1 MLDETNVTAIYYHAL
16 CQLVAVSVQTR
27 DIAMQIEQSKHDK
40 YYYLRFF
47 LLAEQKNRPKKL
59 LLFINPFGGKG
70 KGLQIYDNLVKPIF
84 NMAGVDASV
93 VVSQRSDQIRE
104 FIMTQS
110 LNTFDGIVCI
120 GGDGTFSEVFNGL
133 IFRTLNQFDLDPQR
147 LQTGRLPTP
156 SMPIGVIPAGST
168 DTVAYCLNGTT
179 DIRSTVL
186 HIVLGQTG
194 GLDLA
199 SVSNVNGLIK
209 FYASV
214 MSYGFLGDVAIDSEK
229 FRWMGP
235 KRYDYS
241 GSNPKYI
248 LCTRTH

>member
-1 MLDETNVTAIYYHAL
+1 MKSLI
-16 CQLVAVSVQTR
+16 
-27 DIAMQIEQSKHDK
+27 
-40 YYYLRFF
+40 FFPF
-47 LLAEQKNRPKKL
+47 LLPEQTSRPKKL
-59 LLFINPFGGKG
+59 LLFINPFGGKK

-84 NMAGVDASV
+84 SLAGVDASV
-93 VVSQRSDQIRE
+93 VVSQRSNQIRE

-110 LNTFDGIVCI
+110 LETFDGIVCI

-133 IFRTLNQFDLDPQR
+133 VFRTIKQFDLDTTR
-147 LQTGRLPTP
+147 LQSVHLPTAN
-156 SMPIGVIPAGST
+156 MPVGVIPAGST

-179 DIRSTVL
+179 DIRSIVL
-186 HIVLGQTG
+186 HIVLGQVN

-199 SVSNVNGLIK
+199 SVSNANGLVK

-241 GSNPKYI
+241 G
-248 LCTRTH
+248 LQH

>member
-1 MLDETNVTAIYYHAL
+1 M
-16 CQLVAVSVQTR
+16 
-27 DIAMQIEQSKHDK
+27 
-40 YYYLRFF
+40 
-47 LLAEQKNRPKKL
+47 
-59 LLFINPFGGKG
+59 
-70 KGLQIYDNLVKPIF
+70 VKPIF
-84 NMAGVDASV
+84 NLAGVDASV
-93 VVSQRSDQIRE
+93 VVSQRSNQIRE

-110 LNTFDGIVCI
+110 LETFDGIVCI

-133 IFRTLNQFDLDPQR
+133 IFRTINQLDLNTQR
-147 LQTGRLPTP
+147 LEKERLPTP
-156 SMPIGVIPAGST
+156 NMPIGVVPAGST

-186 HIVLGQTG
+186 HIVLGQIK

-199 SVSNVNGLIK
+199 SVSNGNGLLK

-241 GSNPKYI
+241 GTWHFI
-248 LCTRTH
+248 LFSFIAPIEKMGVFFMYRFQKVAHKSWLRWRTNHSHGIERYAEQRSRVS

>member
-1 MLDETNVTAIYYHAL
+1 M
-16 CQLVAVSVQTR
+16 
-27 DIAMQIEQSKHDK
+27 
-40 YYYLRFF
+40 
-47 LLAEQKNRPKKL
+47 
-59 LLFINPFGGKG
+59 LLFINPFGGKK
-70 KGLQIYDNLVKPIF
+70 KGLQIYDNHVKTIF
-84 NMAGVDASV
+84 RLAGVDASV
-93 VVSQRSDQIRE
+93 VVSQRSNQIRE

-110 LNTFDGIVCI
+110 LENFDGIVCI

-133 IFRTLNQFDLDPQR
+133 VFRSMKLSGLDPTRIQNED
-147 LQTGRLPTP
+147 LQTPQ
-156 SMPIGVIPAGST
+156 MPIGVIPAGST

-179 DIRSTVL
+179 DIRSTVI
-186 HIVLGQTG
+186 HIVLGQVN

-199 SVSNVNGLIK
+199 SVSNSNGLIK

-241 GSNPKYI
+241 GEFLIAICKQPPA
-248 LCTRTH
+248 C